1 MDANNRVHYPRG
13 DAPQRKRPRRGA
25 GSTLRCAHRRNDVIV
40 QGLKDY
46 LDDVKAKVKLPH
58 VLQRKTLAIQ
68 RAIKS
73 VQKYPL
79 PLRRTYDIQLLK
91 YVGEKT
97 AGIIFRIL
105 KDNGED
111 VDTEYGQRMVQAEA
125 TSSAQRGSASST
137 SNAHGRTSSSHCSP
151 SYSPRFGQPRWA
163 YLCAMARLA
172 EARGDP
178 EQPCQRSEVVAAA
191 TQLLTIVSL
200 GGARESAIKWSQ
212 IASDLQK
219 KGLLNRIS
227 STCVGLSALGQEVC
241 DRLIEDR
248 LTIGALASFEMNVA
262 NTTHCVSDPSDSTAS
277 ASTSVSTTSRSS
289 STSTICCTSSSASS
303 SSAGSTH
310 STAAGLDNFSPTRD
324 FVPNSSQFDSPAPAM
339 RPHGGSRAANSRGRG
354 VAVAGNS
361 VESCNNSY
369 FQKLQQSPD
378 IKTRILLLVDSR
390 ENHQADRQF
399 FLSRVRCVFFF
410 EQAFVLR
417 LTRRLKM
424 CRIVA
429 VPYFCF
435 LPVHCI

>member
-1 MDANNRVHYPRG
+1 MEANNHVHNSRG
-13 DAPQRKRPRRGA
+13 DAPRRKRPRRGA
-25 GSTLRCAHRRNDVIV
+25 GSAFRCAHRRNDIIV
-40 QGLKDY
+40 QGLNDY

-105 KDNGED
+105 KDRGEE
-111 VDTEYGQRMVQAEA
+111 VDTGYGQRMVQAEA
-125 TSSAQRGSASST
+125 TSSAQHGSTSSASSAT
-137 SNAHGRTSSSHCSP
+137 SATGRSSSSHCSP

-172 EARGDP
+172 EAASDP
-178 EQPCQRSEVVAAA
+178 EQPFQRSEVVAAA
-191 TQLLTIVSL
+191 TQLLTMVSSA
-200 GGARESAIKWSQ
+200 GAVARESTVKWST

-227 STCVGLSALGQEVC
+227 STCIGLSVLGQEVC

-248 LTIGALASFEMNVA
+248 LTIEALARFEMSAVMGTA
-262 NTTHCVSDPSDSTAS
+262 HYCVSGPSNSTTAS
-277 ASTSVSTTSRSS
+277 ASTCVDTSSSSSSS
-289 STSTICCTSSSASS
+289 STRSTTGYTESSVSSS
-303 SSAGSTH
+303 SSAGSTQ
-310 STAAGLDNFSPTRD
+310 SIAPGLDDFSPTRD
-324 FVPNSSQFDSPAPAM
+324 FVPNSSQFDSPTPVM
-339 RPHGGSRAANSRGRG
+339 RRAYASTGAAKSGGGGSVVLSKNSRGSS
-354 VAVAGNS
+354 VAVPN
-361 VESCNNSY
+361 ESTENCNDSY

-378 IKTRILLLVDSR
+378 IKTRIVLLVDSR

-399 FLSRVRCVFFF
+399 FLSRVRRLLFF
-410 EQAFVLR
+410 
-417 LTRRLKM
+417 
-424 CRIVA
+424 
-429 VPYFCF
+429 
-435 LPVHCI
+435 